1 VASVDSCLRLFSSR
15 SSHGHLVGETDRRS
29 TTGADIPDDWR
40 GSGKADY
47 SQLGIEL
54 VAVSDDAPSSLWP
67 RTIGDAS
74 SDTHPGHAR
83 TFARLNAAGRDAVR
97 CALKAVAGT
106 RPQAARPR
114 DDAHA
119 DRRIRTRQRLS
130 EAGSSPDADR
140 AIWASSVSLVVYRH
154 QRHHSNQRVGNG
166 VQNCRSEAPEPDPP
180 SSRPRRWRV
189 DAGCGRIV
197 AAPRWTVV
205 TACRERAVEVH
216 GVEYPGSSL
225 GVNTGVQPLLT
236 TTASQTNHTTTGTH
250 SVTCDSRNRK

>member
-130 EAGSSPDADR
+130 EAGPRPMPIEQSGRPQCHWSFTVTNVITATKESGTECRTAGQKRLSRTHRHRGPGGGASMRGAAGSSQHRAGRSSPPAEN
-140 AIWASSVSLVVYRH
+140 ALSKFMASSIPDR
-154 QRHHSNQRVGNG
+154 
-166 VQNCRSEAPEPDPP
+166 RS
-180 SSRPRRWRV
+180 V
-189 DAGCGRIV
+189 
-197 AAPRWTVV
+197 
-205 TACRERAVEVH
+205 
-216 GVEYPGSSL
+216 
-225 GVNTGVQPLLT
+225 
-236 TTASQTNHTTTGTH
+236 
-250 SVTCDSRNRK
+250 

>member
-114 DDAHA
+114 DDTHA
-119 DRRIRTRQRLS
+119 DRRVGARPVLAIASSRAV
-130 EAGSSPDADR
+130 AGRFAR
-140 AIWASSVSLVVYRH
+140 AIEPAPSDRPGRLITRGYRWRRAHRHWTRTDSL
-154 QRHHSNQRVGNG
+154 SPALGLSG
-166 VQNCRSEAPEPDPP
+166 
-180 SSRPRRWRV
+180 PRRNWSGLR
-189 DAGCGRIV
+189 R
-197 AAPRWTVV
+197 
-205 TACRERAVEVH
+205 
-216 GVEYPGSSL
+216 
-225 GVNTGVQPLLT
+225 
-236 TTASQTNHTTTGTH
+236 
-250 SVTCDSRNRK
+250 